1 MFRILSIDG
10 GGIRGLIPATVLA
23 ALEDRTGRPVA
34 TLFDLI
40 AGTSTGGLLACG
52 LTKPGT
58 AGGPAY
64 AARDLAALYQHEGPR
79 IFRQSL
85 LRRVVA
91 LGSLLDAKY
100 PAKNIEPVL
109 RHTFG
114 ETRLAE
120 ALTDVIVPSYELE
133 GRIPWFFRSRRART
147 DPRYD
152 FRMWQVARA
161 TSAAPTY
168 FPPARLEALGPDPD
182 TDRGFY
188 ALVDG
193 GVYANNPA
201 MCAYVEALSREP
213 RPPEILMVSVGT
225 GQTTTP
231 IRHRDARRWGRAAWA
246 PWILDV
252 VFDGVSDT
260 IDYQLRHL
268 LQPAR
273 TGPVRHYRL
282 QADVAPG
289 EDELDDASAASLARL
304 KRVGEEIVRRNE
316 AAITTL
322 ARELVA

>member
-10 GGIRGLIPATVLA
+10 GGIRGIIPATVLA
-23 ALEDRTGRPVA
+23 ALEDRAGQPVA
-34 TLFDLI
+34 ALFDLI

-52 LTKPGT
+52 LTKPGA
-58 AGGPAY
+58 AGTPQY
-64 AARDLAALYQHEGPR
+64 AARDLVALYVQEGPK
-79 IFRQSL
+79 IFQQSL
-85 LRRVVA
+85 LRRLVA
-91 LGSLLDAKY
+91 LGSLLEAKY
-100 PAKNIEPVL
+100 PADNIEPVL
-109 RHTFG
+109 RSYFG
-114 ETRLAE
+114 DTRLAE

-147 DPRYD
+147 DARYD

-168 FPPARLEALGPDPD
+168 FPPIRLEALGPDPD
-182 TDRGFY
+182 SDRGFY

-213 RPPEILMVSVGT
+213 RPPEIVMVSVGT

-231 IRHRDARRWGRAAWA
+231 IRYRDARRWGRAGWA
-246 PWILDV
+246 QWILDV

-260 IDYQLRHL
+260 IDYQLTHL

-273 TGPVRHYRL
+273 DGAVRHYRL
-282 QADVAPG
+282 QADLGPG
-289 EDELDDASAASLARL
+289 EDALDDASPGNIARL
-304 KRVGEEIVRRNE
+304 KRVGDQIVREND
-316 AAITTL
+316 AAITALGREL
-322 ARELVA
+322 AR